1 MAELGMGGLRNWGN
15 FDGTRILA
23 KTRGG
28 GRSSPCTIRV
38 PGICDVN
45 PYNGHPPARLRARCV
60 LQCRN
65 HLPMEHQRLKL
76 KVAANAAI
84 VALACLLSACTMLP
98 DTLQPPAFQIPPRDP
113 VVMAAL
119 PEPVPVE
126 ELLPDSTDEDR
137 CEHRFAVIQ
146 RNVVN
151 LRERGTTESA
161 ILDKASRNTRLLVT
175 GHERN
180 WIRVKLLDGRAEA
193 WVREDLVGLECIVDL
208 SQTIAA
214 DRLDLFWRSGAI
226 FNGMGTASQAA
237 NLYPQPSAEEPAV
250 GQVDAGQLLVIETVI
265 EDDQEVLWAR
275 VQARQPDELPAWI
288 RADEVRV
295 WPGYLTDF
303 HGANSY
309 ELGSQVQIA
318 ALRLA
323 LDQLIGVPASDG
335 GRTYDRGLWIPRNTS
350 APATQDPPCDLTCRL
365 LEAGRLPDGSWYLPW
380 EDRTETD
387 PSQLVAEPVVPL
399 YEAHLSEGWRWSPYD
414 RHTYAGPADSRR
426 VHVLMSIEQRH
437 RRGAA
442 DPALWQPET
451 RVGQCRYAAD
461 WIRVKH
467 GWGMTVDDAERAAL
481 RNILVLCDDLSLVPS
496 PSLGTGSI
504 QASGFA
510 GGTDGLR
517 VACDARS
524 ELITITNPST
534 EVYNLAG
541 WHLHDH
547 GNLNRFTLP
556 EWLLVSGAKVTLG
569 SGDAEADIRLTDQ
582 LIWNNDADTAYLYD
596 RNYRLITAREC
607 SDGSEP

>member
-1 MAELGMGGLRNWGN
+1 MGSHRPASGH
-15 FDGTRILA
+15 DM
-23 KTRGG
+23 
-28 GRSSPCTIRV
+28 RSNA
-38 PGICDVN
+38 GITY
-45 PYNGHPPARLRARCV
+45 PMGHRL
-60 LQCRN
+60 
-65 HLPMEHQRLKL
+65 LKL
-76 KVAANAAI
+76 KVAAKAAI
-84 VALACLLSACTMLP
+84 AALACLLSACTMLP
-98 DTLQPPAFQIPPRDP
+98 DTLQPPMTFQIPPRDP
-113 VVMAAL
+113 VVLAEL

-126 ELLPDSTDEDR
+126 ELLPGSTDEDG
-137 CEHRFAVIQ
+137 CKHRFAVIQ

-161 ILDKASRNTRLLVT
+161 ILDKARRDTRLLVT

-180 WIRVKLLDGRAEA
+180 WVRIKLLDGRSDA
-193 WVREDLVGLECIVDL
+193 WVREDLVSIECIADF
-208 SQTIAA
+208 SRTIAA

-226 FNGMGTASQAA
+226 FNGIGTAGQAA

-250 GQVDAGQLLVIETVI
+250 GQVEAGQLLVIETVVA
-265 EDDQEVLWAR
+265 DDQEVLWAR

-295 WPGYLTDF
+295 WPGYLTGF
-303 HGANSY
+303 HGSNAY
-309 ELGSQVQIA
+309 ELGSQAQIA
-318 ALRLA
+318 TLRLA

-335 GRTYDRGLWIPRNTS
+335 GRLYDRDLWIPQDAS
-350 APATQDPPCDLTCRL
+350 DSATQEPPCDLTCRL

-387 PSQLVAEPVVPL
+387 PSRLVAEPVIPL

-426 VHVLMSIEQRH
+426 VHVLMSIEQRR

-442 DPALWQPET
+442 DPALWLPET
-451 RVGQCRYAAD
+451 RVGRCRYAAN

-467 GWGMTVDDAERAAL
+467 GWGMTVDDAERTAL
-481 RNILVLCDDLSLVPS
+481 RNILVLCDDLSLAPS
-496 PSLGTGSI
+496 HSLGTGSV

-510 GGTDGLR
+510 GSADGLR
-517 VACDARS
+517 VACDARA

-534 EVYNLAG
+534 EVYNLAD

-547 GNLNRFTLP
+547 GNQHRFTLP

-582 LIWNNDADTAYLYD
+582 LVWNNDVDTAYLYD